1 MSGQNLTSA
10 GSTAQPGLISSDV
23 ISADGNI
30 CNFRWGKPMLIEAT
44 FDLTDTPAKIREAF
58 WVETR
63 KLCQEYGVT
72 FVQSRMAEPHES
84 VRRSTPKSAH

>member
-1 MSGQNLTSA
+1 
-10 GSTAQPGLISSDV
+10 
-23 ISADGNI
+23 
-30 CNFRWGKPMLIEAT
+30 MLIEAT